1 VAAPEPSSPA
11 AKDAAPKVGIRFL
24 WWIGIYLGFQI
35 PLIRYIVYIQ
45 LFPQGLGAFYP
56 VNPTDPDAGPP
67 LVVRD
72 SFYAFYLAHLI
83 LTLVLR
89 SRRAFRILMIILIVV
104 AATNMVGCMKLV
116 NFELIP
122 GSH

>member
-1 VAAPEPSSPA
+1 MDAQKSFPFSEE
-11 AKDAAPKVGIRFL
+11 AAPKVGIRLL

-35 PLIRYIVYIQ
+35 PLIRYIGWIN

-56 VNPTDPDAGPP
+56 SNPATPDAFPP
-67 LVVRD
+67 KL
-72 SFYAFYLAHLI
+72 FNYACYFFYLAHLI

-89 SRRAFRILMIILIVV
+89 SGRAFRVLMIILMVV
-104 AATNMVGCMKLV
+104 AATNMVGCMKIV
-116 NFELIP
+116 NFQLLP

>member
-1 VAAPEPSSPA
+1 MDAQKSSPSSGKAAPR
-11 AKDAAPKVGIRFL
+11 VGLRLL

-35 PLIRYIVYIQ
+35 PLIRYIHWIT

-56 VNPTDPDAGPP
+56 YNPATPDAWPP
-67 LVVRD
+67 RL
-72 SFYAFYLAHLI
+72 FNYACYCFYLAHLI

-89 SRRAFRILMIILIVV
+89 SHRAFRILMIILMAV
-104 AATNMVGCMKLV
+104 AATNMVGCMKIV
-116 NFELIP
+116 NFQLLP

>member
-1 VAAPEPSSPA
+1 MSAPDSTPSAAN
-11 AKDAAPKVGIRFL
+11 DAAPKIGIRLL

-35 PLIRYIVYIQ
+35 PLIRYIGFIT

-56 VNPTDPDAGPP
+56 VNPIDPDAGPP
-67 LVVRD
+67 LVIRD

-104 AATNMVGCMKLV
+104 AATNMVGCMKIV
-116 NFELIP
+116 NFDLIP
-122 GSH
+122 GSK